1 MLKKT
6 LKLMLAGTMALCMSP
21 MQSMPLFASETPES
35 LALNKTVTT
44 SENETSYF
52 TGAMAV
58 DGIVNRDASTNAD
71 QSRWATNTHS
81 DEEAQWLEVDLGEEM
96 TFQSF
101 VIAWERTNITNYQIQ
116 ISDTGGE
123 DGEWTTVYTKSGDDN
138 ISHENE
144 NIHLEE
150 AVTARYV
157 RLYVYGYDGG
167 TLNWQSVSVY
177 EFQVYED
184 EIPAD
189 NLPDENYSLEGT
201 AEASDYEPT
210 EGDTQ
215 AAGMAIDGDTSTRWA
230 TNVSQSEEERTLTVT
245 LPASQ
250 RVQYF
255 RIIWERLNIE
265 SYHIEVAADDSGN
278 FETVYSTDTPITS
291 VNEVISLETPVWAK
305 QIRLVVDGYNGGDND
320 WPNVSVAEFESYA
333 VEPAQISEDA
343 TAEDVASLLEA
354 PTLSEDGS
362 TLILPE
368 VPDNFTVEFHADY
381 EEVIDHDGNVFTPL
395 TDMTI
400 TGVYKVTKDDGTE
413 AESDEISIVVPGR
426 YEDEG
431 ENEKPTVIPE
441 LAEWHGASGD
451 LAITESSRIVVA
463 EDASEIASTAAQEL
477 QSDYA
482 DETGITL
489 EIVNGGTPQAGDFYF
504 TLDTESMLGEEGY
517 TMVIDDY
524 VTIGAEE
531 ATGAY
536 WSTRSILQILELYDN
551 TMPKGETRDYPK
563 YEVRGFML
571 DVARKPISMETLQSI
586 VKEMAYYKMNDFQ
599 VHLNDNLIFY
609 ENYGTAEEALESA
622 YTGFRLE
629 SDIKEGGNNGLNQAD
644 LTNED
649 LYYTKE
655 EFKSFIETSESIG
668 VNIVPEIDTPG
679 HSGALTKVRPD
690 LMLQNVVSGTAARA
704 GEQLD
709 LSEELYDETFS
720 FVTSIWDEYL
730 SDDMFD
736 ESMTVHI
743 GTDEY
748 YGDTNR
754 FRVYSNDLIN
764 YIQDTGRTVRMW
776 GSLSQMPGDA
786 EVASEGVQLNIW
798 NTGYADPSDMY
809 EEGYSL
815 INTVDSYLY
824 IVPDAGYYYDYLSTE
839 YLYNNFEPNVIG
851 GTTIPAGSEQ
861 MLGSTY
867 AIWNDSIDT
876 QANGISEVDIYDR
889 FYDALP
895 TLASKNWGEA
905 DDLSYDEME
914 AVVEELGD
922 APNNNPYYEETAE
935 DGEYM
940 EYEFSAGSELE
951 DSSAN
956 DRDLSNETNVTI
968 ENGELQLNGGESYVE
983 TPITK
988 LATGNTLEFD
998 ITLDEEPEAGSILF
1012 EADTEGNEDYAHS
1025 IRIMDDGRLG
1035 FTRELYDYYF
1045 DYTIPVGETTH
1056 ITIST
1061 DGTTTTLIVDGD
1073 TYAATGTYRNR
1084 QTDGK
1089 VRVDDITIST
1099 LQLPLQRIG
1108 SKTNAVNA
1116 TIDNVVVSE
1125 GAYEDPTILD
1135 SSTFTVTSDNE
1146 NPLAGSEGPVEL
1158 AFDGNTSTF
1167 WHSNYTPYQ
1176 ELPAMVEIDMN
1187 AVYNIDKF
1195 SYLPRQSGTNGIIT
1209 EYSLYYK
1216 LNADD
1221 EWTALIENG
1230 TWAGDSSLKNVKF
1243 DAVEARYLRFVAI
1256 EGMSDSGRMFA
1267 SAAEI
1272 YVHQVYEQPVEPGD
1286 PASDA
1291 AVTALQN
1298 MVDKAI
1304 ALGSEDE
1311 ALNAA
1316 IEAAQA
1322 VLAKEAPTSA
1332 EVVTALLDLSEAMQA
1347 LNTDESVDALRE
1359 DVQATID
1366 FIKEHILSNVEGL
1379 RPGKVQALKD
1389 AVDAAQT
1396 LVNDPTATADQ
1407 LKAANK
1413 AMTKAA
1419 QELWEIVSKAE
1430 LDALIE
1436 AANGYLDGD
1445 YTAESLEALRTAIES
1460 AQAVAGND
1468 DATVAEVTEAITNL
1482 SNAIAGLDSR
1492 KLDTRALEYEI
1503 ELVSAMAENIGNYV
1517 PSTVEGLQEKLD
1529 AAKAALENATTQAE
1543 IDEATKSLREA
1554 RLCARTL
1561 ADKAA
1566 LFAAVHNA
1574 SLLNLDLYTAD
1585 SAKRVRSLLDQA
1597 QEVLNDPEVTQ
1608 EDVDTITASLNRAV
1622 SRLEARPQSD
1632 TESGKPL
1639 TDPARDEQAASSLS
1653 AESDTAASA
1662 DHLGWIGL
1670 LLTCAAVLLCIRK
1683 RSTR

>member
-6 LKLMLAGTMALCMSP
+6 MKLLLAGGMAL
-21 MQSMPLFASETPES
+21 SMLPVQAQPLFAADTPVN
-35 LALNKTVTT
+35 LALNKTTTT
-44 SENETSYF
+44 SESETDYY
-52 TGAMAV
+52 TGAKAV
-58 DGIVNRDASTNAD
+58 DGIVNRDVPNAQ
-71 QSRWATNTHS
+71 QSRWATNTHADS
-81 DEEAQWLEVDLGEEM
+81 RAMWLEVDLGEET

-101 VIAWERTNITNYQIQ
+101 VIAWERTNIAGYQIQ
-116 ISDTGGE
+116 VSDTGGA
-123 DGEWTTVYTKSGDDN
+123 DGEWNTVYTKSGDAD
-138 ISHENE
+138 ISAVNE
-144 NIHLEE
+144 NIHLE
-150 AVTARYV
+150 APVTSRFV
-157 RLYVYGYDGG
+157 RLYVDNYNGG
-167 TLNWQSVSVY
+167 EMDWQSVSVY
-177 EFQVYED
+177 EFQIYEN
-184 EIPAD
+184 EIPA
-189 NLPDENYSLEGT
+189 NLLPDENYNLEGT
-201 AEASDYEPT
+201 ATASDYEPT
-210 EGDTQ
+210 TGDTQ
-215 AAGMAIDGDTSTRWA
+215 APGKAIDGNTTTRWA
-230 TNVSQSEEERTLTVT
+230 TNVSQSIAERTLTVT

-265 SYHIEVAADDSGN
+265 SYHIDVAADDSDN

-291 VNEVISLETPVWAK
+291 INEVISLEAPVWAK
-305 QIRLVVDGYNGGDND
+305 QIRLVVDGYNGGDIS

-343 TAEDVASLLEA
+343 TVEEVASQLGA
-354 PTLSEDGS
+354 PTLNEDG
-362 TLILPE
+362 TALILPE
-368 VPDNFTVEFHADY
+368 VPENFTVEFLADY
-381 EEVIDHDGNVFTPL
+381 EQIIDREGNIYKPL
-395 TDMTI
+395 TGRTI
-400 TGVYKVTKDDGTE
+400 SGVYKVTKDDGTH
-413 AESDEISIVVPGR
+413 AESAEFTVEVGGQ
-426 YEDEG
+426 YADEG
-431 ENEKPTVIPE
+431 ENAKPAVVPE
-441 LAEWHGASGD
+441 LAEWHGASGTF
-451 LAITESSRIVVA
+451 AVSETSRIVIA
-463 EDASEIASTAAQEL
+463 EDAADIAADAAEAL
-477 QSDYA
+477 QADYA
-482 DETGITL
+482 DDSGITL

-504 TLDTESMLGEEGY
+504 TKDTASMLDEEGY
-517 TMVIDDY
+517 TMAIDDY
-524 VTIGAEE
+524 VTIGAEK
-531 ATGAY
+531 AAGAY
-536 WSTRSILQILELYDN
+536 WSTRSILQILEQNDD
-551 TMPKGETRDYPK
+551 TMPMGVTRDYPK

-586 VKEMAYYKMNDFQ
+586 VKSMAYYKMNDFA

-609 ENYGTAEEALESA
+609 EDYDSAAEARDLA

-629 SDIKEGGNNGLNQAD
+629 SDIREGGNNGLNQAD
-644 LTNED
+644 LTNKD
-649 LYYTKE
+649 LYYTKA
-655 EFKSFIETSESIG
+655 EFRDFILNARSMG
-668 VNIVPEIDTPG
+668 VNIVPEFDTPG
-679 HSGALTKVRPD
+679 HSGAFTKVRPD
-690 LMLQNVVSGTAARA
+690 LMLDHVVSGNANRA
-704 GEQLD
+704 GEQFNLAPEKYAD
-709 LSEELYDETFS
+709 SLG
-720 FVTSIWDEYL
+720 FVESLWDEYL
-730 SDDMFD
+730 TDDMFD

-754 FRVYSNDLIN
+754 FRIFSNDLIN
-764 YIQDTGRTVRMW
+764 YIQNTGRTVRLW

-798 NTGYADPSDMY
+798 STGYANPADMY
-809 EEGYSL
+809 DAGYEL
-815 INTVDSYLY
+815 INTVDGYLY
-824 IVPDAGYYYDYLSTE
+824 MVPAAGYYNDYLNTQN
-839 YLYNNFEPNVIG
+839 LYNNWLPNRMG
-851 GTTIPAGSEQ
+851 NTTIPAGSDQ

-876 QANGISEVDIYDR
+876 RANGISEVDIFDR

-914 AVVEELGD
+914 AVVDELGD
-922 APNNNPYYEETAE
+922 EPNNNPYHKEEAA

-940 EYEFSAGSELE
+940 SYDFTAGSELE

-956 DRDLSNETNVTI
+956 DRDLSNATNATI
-968 ENGELQLNGGESYVE
+968 EDGALQLNGGESYVE

-998 ITLDEEPEAGSILF
+998 ITLSEEPEAGSILF

-1176 ELPAMVEIDMN
+1176 GLPATVEIDMN

-1243 DAVEARYLRFVAI
+1243 DAVEARYLRFVAT

-1366 FIKEHILSNVEGL
+1366 FINENILTNVDNV
-1379 RPGKVQALKD
+1379 RPGKVDALEA
-1389 AVDAAQT
+1389 AVEAAQT
-1396 LVNDPTATADQ
+1396 LVDDPTATADQ

-1445 YTAESLEALRTAIES
+1445 YTAESLNALQAVIEA
-1460 AQAVAGND
+1460 AQAVAIND
-1468 DATVAEVTEAITNL
+1468 DATTAEVTEAITNL
-1482 SNAIAGLDSR
+1482 SNAIAGLESIR
-1492 KLDTRALEYEI
+1492 LDTSALEHEI
-1503 ELVSAMAENIGNYV
+1503 ELVNEMLANLDDYV
-1517 PSTVEGLQEKLD
+1517 PSSVEGLADKLAD
-1529 AAKAALENATTQAE
+1529 AQNVLENAASQAE
-1543 IDEATKSLREA
+1543 IDEATKTLREA
-1554 RLCARTL
+1554 RLSARTK
-1561 ADKAA
+1561 ADVSA
-1566 LFAAVHNA
+1566 LEELVAYIN
-1574 SLLNLDLYTAD
+1574 SLDLSAYTLD
-1585 SAKRVRSLLDQA
+1585 SVVPVNRMMSKLTQA
-1597 QEVLNDPEVTQ
+1597 MNDEEITQ
-1608 EDVDTITASLNRAV
+1608 EKVDELAA
-1622 SRLEARPQSD
+1622 EM
-1632 TESGKPL
+1632 
-1639 TDPARDEQAASSLS
+1639 QAAIDGLQPVSEGSVTTPDTT
-1653 AESDTAASA
+1653 DTAAGAMSTTLFA
-1662 DHLGWIGL
+1662 LMAAAG
-1670 LLTCAAVLLCIRK
+1670 AAVVAAYRRK
-1683 RSTR
+1683 RS

>member
-6 LKLMLAGTMALCMSP
+6 MKLLLAGGMAL
-21 MQSMPLFASETPES
+21 SMLPVQAQPLFAADTPVN
-35 LALNKTVTT
+35 LALNKTTTT
-44 SENETSYF
+44 SESETDYY
-52 TGAMAV
+52 TGAKAV
-58 DGIVNRDASTNAD
+58 DGIVNRDVPNAQ
-71 QSRWATNTHS
+71 QSRWATNTHADS
-81 DEEAQWLEVDLGEEM
+81 RAMWLEVDLGEET

-101 VIAWERTNITNYQIQ
+101 VIAWERTNIAGYQIQ
-116 ISDTGGE
+116 VSDTGGA
-123 DGEWTTVYTKSGDDN
+123 DGEWNTVYTKSGDAD
-138 ISHENE
+138 ISAVNE
-144 NIHLEE
+144 NIHLE
-150 AVTARYV
+150 APVTSRFV
-157 RLYVYGYDGG
+157 RLYVDNYNGG
-167 TLNWQSVSVY
+167 EMDWQSVSVY
-177 EFQVYED
+177 EFQIYEN

-189 NLPDENYSLEGT
+189 LLPDENYNLEGT
-201 AEASDYEPT
+201 ATASDYEPT
-210 EGDTQ
+210 TGDTQ
-215 AAGMAIDGDTSTRWA
+215 APGKAIDGNTTTRWA
-230 TNVSQSEEERTLTVT
+230 TNVSQSIAERTLTVT

-265 SYHIEVAADDSGN
+265 SYHIDIAADDSDN

-291 VNEVISLETPVWAK
+291 INEVITLEAPVWAK
-305 QIRLVVDGYNGGDND
+305 QIRLVVDGYNGGDIS

-343 TAEDVASLLEA
+343 TAEEVASQLGA
-354 PTLSEDGS
+354 PTLNAEG
-362 TLILPE
+362 TALILPE
-368 VPDNFTVEFHADY
+368 VPENFTVEFLADY
-381 EEVIDHDGNVFTPL
+381 EQIIDREGNIYKPL
-395 TDMTI
+395 TGRTI
-400 TGVYKVTKDDGTE
+400 SGVYKVTKDDGTH
-413 AESDEISIVVPGR
+413 AESAEFTVEVGGQ
-426 YEDEG
+426 YADEG
-431 ENEKPTVIPE
+431 ENAKPAVVPE
-441 LAEWHGASGD
+441 LAEWHGASGTF
-451 LAITESSRIVVA
+451 AVSETSRIVIA
-463 EDASEIASTAAQEL
+463 EDAADIAADAAEAL
-477 QSDYA
+477 QADYA
-482 DETGITL
+482 DDSGITL

-504 TLDTESMLGEEGY
+504 TKDTASMLDEEGY
-517 TMVIDDY
+517 TMAIDDY

-531 ATGAY
+531 AAGAY
-536 WSTRSILQILELYDN
+536 WSTRSILQILEQNDD
-551 TMPKGETRDYPK
+551 TMPMGMTRDYPK

-586 VKEMAYYKMNDFQ
+586 VKSMAYYKMNDFA

-609 ENYGTAEEALESA
+609 EDYDSAAEARDLA

-644 LTNED
+644 LTNKD
-649 LYYTKE
+649 LYYTKA
-655 EFKSFIETSESIG
+655 EFRDFILNARSMG
-668 VNIVPEIDTPG
+668 VNIVPEFDTPG
-679 HSGALTKVRPD
+679 HSGAFTKVRPD
-690 LMLQNVVSGTAARA
+690 LMLDHVVSGNANRA
-704 GEQLD
+704 GEQFNLAPEKYAD
-709 LSEELYDETFS
+709 SLG
-720 FVTSIWDEYL
+720 FVESVWDEYL
-730 SDDMFD
+730 TDDMFD

-754 FRVYSNDLIN
+754 FRIFSNDLIN
-764 YIQDTGRTVRMW
+764 YIQNTGRTVRMW

-798 NTGYADPSDMY
+798 STGYANPADMY
-809 EEGYSL
+809 DAGYEL
-815 INTVDSYLY
+815 INTVDGYLY
-824 IVPDAGYYYDYLSTE
+824 MVPAAGYYNDYLNTQN
-839 YLYNNFEPNVIG
+839 LYNNWLPNRMG
-851 GTTIPAGSEQ
+851 NTTIPAGSDQ

-876 QANGISEVDIYDR
+876 RANGISEVDIFDR

-914 AVVEELGD
+914 AVVDELGD
-922 APNNNPYYEETAE
+922 EPNNNPYHKADAA

-940 EYEFSAGSELE
+940 SYDFTAGSELE

-956 DRDLSNETNVTI
+956 DRDLSNATNATI
-968 ENGELQLNGGESYVE
+968 EDGALQLNGGESYVE

-1084 QTDGK
+1084 QTDGE

-1135 SSTFTVTSDNE
+1135 PSTFTVTSDNE

-1176 ELPAMVEIDMN
+1176 ELPATVEIDMN

-1230 TWAGDSSLKNVKF
+1230 TWAGDSSLKNAKF
-1243 DAVEARYLRFVAI
+1243 DAVEARYLRFVAT

-1316 IEAAQA
+1316 IEATQA

-1366 FIKEHILSNVEGL
+1366 FISENILSNVEGL

-1396 LVNDPTATADQ
+1396 LVNDPTATADA

-1445 YTAESLEALRTAIES
+1445 YTAESLDALQAAITA
-1460 AQAVAGND
+1460 AQAVAANE

-1482 SNAIAGLDSR
+1482 SNAIAGLESIT
-1492 KLDTRALEYEI
+1492 LDTSALEHEI
-1503 ELVSAMAENIGNYV
+1503 ELVNEMLANLDDYV
-1517 PSTVEGLQEKLD
+1517 PSSVEGLADKLAD
-1529 AAKAALENATTQAE
+1529 AQNVLENAASQAE
-1543 IDEATKSLREA
+1543 IDEATKTLREA
-1554 RLCARTL
+1554 RLSARTK
-1561 ADKAA
+1561 ADVSA
-1566 LFAAVHNA
+1566 LEELIAYVN
-1574 SLLNLDLYTAD
+1574 SLDLRAYTLD
-1585 SAKRVRSLLDQA
+1585 SVVPVNRMMSKLTQA
-1597 QEVLNDPEVTQ
+1597 MNDEEITQ
-1608 EDVDTITASLNRAV
+1608 EKVDELAA
-1622 SRLEARPQSD
+1622 EM
-1632 TESGKPL
+1632 
-1639 TDPARDEQAASSLS
+1639 QAAIDGLQPVSEGSVTTPDS
-1653 AESDTAASA
+1653 TDTAAGAMSTTLFA
-1662 DHLGWIGL
+1662 LMAAAG
-1670 LLTCAAVLLCIRK
+1670 AAVVAAYRRK
-1683 RSTR
+1683 RS